1 MRSLSRLTG
10 LDRIQASK
18 RVPALQVAKTAVAA
32 VGAWL
37 LAGWLIP
44 GPLPVFAAVAALLV
58 VQPSVNQ
65 SFAKALERSA
75 GVVIGVAVASAISLV
90 LGPQSW
96 VILLAIVVAM
106 VVAWLL
112 RMTATTSNQVA
123 ISAMLVLA
131 LGASTPEYALDRIL
145 ETLIGAAFGL
155 LVNAIILPP
164 VLVGPA
170 QRDTAMLGNEIAA
183 SLERLADAIEQP
195 QTAASL
201 TEMLLK
207 ARLLRPMAGAAE
219 NSIADGLESLAFNPR
234 KSSHHEELVECR
246 QLLDRF
252 RPIVTQLTGMT
263 RAVAEHWEPTLA
275 DEPQAIAIAE
285 QLRRA
290 AHDTRILIPSEPGE
304 PRGFILEPPAL
315 TAPLVVS
322 APKGGSWVLI
332 GSLIEDLRRIHEGLT
347 ADA

>member
-1 MRSLSRLTG
+1 MRSLTRLTG

-106 VVAWLL
+106 IVAWLL
-112 RMTATTSNQVA
+112 RMTSTTSNQVA

-155 LVNAIILPP
+155 LINAVILPP

-195 QTAASL
+195 QTPASL
-201 TEMLLK
+201 TELLLK

-219 NSIADGLESLAFNPR
+219 NSIADGLESLTFNPR
-234 KSSHHEELVECR
+234 KSRHHEELVECEE
-246 QLLDRF
+246 LLDRF

-263 RAVAEHWEPTLA
+263 RAVAEHWSRRSPTNRRPSPSPSSCDGPRMTRA
-275 DEPQAIAIAE
+275 SSSRANRGSRSPSSWSRRPSPRRWSSQR
-285 QLRRA
+285 RRA
-290 AHDTRILIPSEPGE
+290 AAGC
-304 PRGFILEPPAL
+304 
-315 TAPLVVS
+315 
-322 APKGGSWVLI
+322 
-332 GSLIEDLRRIHEGLT
+332 
-347 ADA
+347 

>member
-18 RVPALQVAKTAVAA
+18 RVPALQVAKTAIAA

-106 VVAWLL
+106 IVAWLL

-201 TEMLLK
+201 TEMLRAK
-207 ARLLRPMAGAAE
+207 RFITMAQHRQFSRAPAALAGPRGLFGCCVNQGE
-219 NSIADGLESLAFNPR
+219 DGLGGTIDVYAKPSEFFLCLFND
-234 KSSHHEELVECR
+234 HV
-246 QLLDRF
+246 
-252 RPIVTQLTGMT
+252 
-263 RAVAEHWEPTLA
+263 
-275 DEPQAIAIAE
+275 
-285 QLRRA
+285 
-290 AHDTRILIPSEPGE
+290 RILV
-304 PRGFILEPPAL
+304 RDRCNQIL
-315 TAPLVVS
+315 
-322 APKGGSWVLI
+322 KKI
-332 GSLIEDLRRIHEGLT
+332 LRTRRK
-347 ADA
+347 

>member
-1 MRSLSRLTG
+1 MRSLTRLTG

-18 RVPALQVAKTAVAA
+18 RVPALQVAKTAIAA

-106 VVAWLL
+106 LVAWLL
-112 RMTATTSNQVA
+112 RMTSTTSNQVA

-155 LVNAIILPP
+155 LINAVILPP
-164 VLVGPA
+164 VLVAPA

-195 QTAASL
+195 QTPASL
-201 TEMLLK
+201 TELLIK

-219 NSIADGLESLAFNPR
+219 NSIADGLESLTFNPR
-234 KSSHHEELVECR
+234 KSRHHEELVEC
-246 QLLDRF
+246 QELLDRF

-275 DEPQAIAIAE
+275 EEPQAIAIAE

-290 AHDTRILIPSEPGE
+290 AHDTRILIPNEPGE
-304 PRGFILEPPAL
+304 PQSFILEPPAL

-347 ADA
+347 GEA